1 MKYFLTLKTNLMQPN
16 YLATPLKNEP
26 DDADPSINIH
36 ELIYPEVE
44 TNTEEG
50 DEYLDDEIRI
60 KDQPDEGKK

>member
-1 MKYFLTLKTNLMQPN
+1 MQTNN
-16 YLATPLKNEP
+16 LATPLQNEP

-36 ELIYPEVE
+36 ELIYPEIE

-60 KDQPDEGKK
+60 EDQPYEGKK